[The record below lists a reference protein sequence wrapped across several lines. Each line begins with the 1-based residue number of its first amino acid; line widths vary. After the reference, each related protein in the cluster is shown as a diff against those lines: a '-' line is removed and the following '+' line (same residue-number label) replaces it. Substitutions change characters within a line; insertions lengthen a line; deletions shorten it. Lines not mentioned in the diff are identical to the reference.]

1 MTAMRS
7 SLAGMDSLSG
17 LSEMSLER
25 EEGREGLT
33 IGVWK
38 EYTKNDGRK

>member
-17 LSEMSLER
+17 LSELSLER
-25 EEGREGLT
+25 EEGKEGRT
-33 IGVWK
+33 AGVWK
-38 EYTKNDGRK
+38 E